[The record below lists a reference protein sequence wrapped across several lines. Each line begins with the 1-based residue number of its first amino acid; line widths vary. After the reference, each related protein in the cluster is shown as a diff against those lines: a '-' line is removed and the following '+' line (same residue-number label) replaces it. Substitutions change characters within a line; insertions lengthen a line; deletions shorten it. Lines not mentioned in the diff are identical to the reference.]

1 VFLFLNLIG
10 DLMSFS
16 FGNFDAREVE
26 PSVGMASG
34 PIPPG
39 KYRAQIVK
47 ADWKANKANTGR
59 YLELVFEVNRGEQE
73 GRRVWAR
80 LNLEN
85 PSVQATSIA
94 AGELSAICHAT
105 GVLKPRTEQ
114 TLMNLPLV
122 IEVVT
127 EERKDKPGEHSNKI
141 TGYHSLESM
150 AKQSKPQAV
159 AAGSSD
165 DSAPWE

>member
-1 VFLFLNLIG
+1 
-10 DLMSFS
+10 MSFS

-47 ADWKANKANTGR
+47 ADWKSNKAGTGR
-59 YLELVFEVNRGEQE
+59 FLELVFEVNRGEQE
-73 GRRVWAR
+73 GRRVWGR

-85 PSVQATSIA
+85 PSAQATQIA

-105 GVLKPRTEQ
+105 GLLKPRNEQ
-114 TLMNLPLV
+114 ALMNLPLV

-127 EERKDKPGEHSNKI
+127 EERKDKPGEFSNRI

-150 AKQSKPQAV
+150 AKQTKTQTV
-159 AAGSSD
+159 AAGAPEN